1 MPLPVLVLDFDGTVC
16 LGDGPVWSYAEAAIA
31 ALPRERTEAGEALR
45 AELAQFLA
53 TGTDPST
60 RGRYSDGYA
69 AVAALAA
76 AHLDPESLAHAYY
89 SSRAALA
96 RGEVDVVPATGIA
109 ELLTQL
115 GGRARRVLVTNAPA
129 LGLDAVMQ
137 RLGLAHCFDEVIG
150 DADKPTGWS
159 TLLPRL
165 TRDLPSTHVMS
176 VGDIWAN
183 DIADPLAAGCVT
195 ALIDRFHRS
204 DGHAHLVATR
214 LDDVYDDILAWA
226 SDPTSFAQHH
236 SVPTTNPPH
245 LLKR

>member
-1 MPLPVLVLDFDGTVC
+1 MLVLDFDGTVC
-16 LGDGPVWSYAEAAIA
+16 LGDGPIWSYAEAAIA
-31 ALPRERTEAGEALR
+31 ALPPQHAEAGESLR
-45 AELAQFLA
+45 AELARFLA
-53 TGTDPST
+53 AEHGPEAP
-60 RGRYSDGYA
+60 GRYSDGYA
-69 AVAALAA
+69 AVASLAA
-76 AHLDPESLAHAYY
+76 AHLDPVSLAEAYY

-96 RGEVDVVPATGIA
+96 RGEVDVVAAAGIA
-109 ELLTQL
+109 ELLTHL
-115 GGRARRVLVTNAPA
+115 RGRARRVLVTNAPA

-137 RLGLAHCFDEVIG
+137 RLGLAGCFDDVIG

-165 TRDLPSTHVMS
+165 AQGLPGTHVMS

-183 DIADPLAAGCVT
+183 DIAGPLAAGCIT

-236 SVPTTNPPH
+236 SVPTIHPH
-245 LLKR
+245 PTYGTVIT